1 MTLTGHFRE
10 IFVTAMKYEIW
21 TLFEF
26 YAASIS
32 SFVPTFRDNPSG
44 PIFNVQADS
53 LSSEDGTDRL
63 SLNVGN
69 WPPNYAA

>member
-21 TLFEF
+21 TLSEF

-32 SFVPTFRDNPSG
+32 SFVPTFRNNPSG
-44 PIFNVQADS
+44 PIFKVQADS
-53 LSSEDGTDRL
+53 LPSEDGTDKL
-63 SLNVGN
+63 SRNVGT
-69 WPPNYAA
+69 